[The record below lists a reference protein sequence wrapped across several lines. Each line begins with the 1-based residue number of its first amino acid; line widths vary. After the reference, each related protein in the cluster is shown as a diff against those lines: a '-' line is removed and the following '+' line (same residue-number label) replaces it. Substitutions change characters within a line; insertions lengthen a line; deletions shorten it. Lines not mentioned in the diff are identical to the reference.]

1 MEKTQSGYEHRQK
14 DQLKKV
20 VQDHSQF
27 RDQQKG
33 EGSGFGEFSHGV
45 KNLLGLEN
53 GRWEREVRV
62 RVLEEILQRL

>member
-33 EGSGFGEFSHGV
+33 EGGGFGEFSHGV